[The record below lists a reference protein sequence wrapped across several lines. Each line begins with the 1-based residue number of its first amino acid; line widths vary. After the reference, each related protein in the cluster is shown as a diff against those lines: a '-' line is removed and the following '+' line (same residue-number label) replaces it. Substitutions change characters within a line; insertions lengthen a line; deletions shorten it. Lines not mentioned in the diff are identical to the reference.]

1 VFVADRLL
9 DLGQNLALY
18 KMHVDELKEQDV
30 NARAMPK
37 QMFDRL
43 SQTIGRDGRLES
55 LPFGAKTDKG
65 FEIISGHH
73 RTRAARASNVQDIHV
88 VVDESGL
95 NRSQISSKQLAH
107 NSIAGEDNLQLL
119 SKIYEDI
126 DDVEDKLEA
135 FIDPD
140 EVNQSI
146 ETVGIDSVDVG
157 LAFRTA
163 LLVFMPWEK
172 EKFEEALDSLEDS
185 IGADVEQLYVADI
198 ARMQDFKNLVRKVGD
213 EYDIRSFATTMA
225 LMAEI
230 VMEHLGYE
238 TPDPEPDDRVHLRDV
253 VGQVYIPADAADVIS
268 RAVDKMADAGDL
280 SKKNRWQALEW
291 MASDYLGGS

>member
-1 VFVADRLL
+1 MAERVL
-9 DLGQNLALY
+9 DLGGGLWIY
-18 KMHVDELKEQDV
+18 KVHVDELKEQDV
-30 NARAMPK
+30 NARAMSK

-43 SQTIGRDGRLES
+43 SNTIGRDSRLES
-55 LPFGAKTDKG
+55 LPFVAETDAG
-65 FEIISGHH
+65 LEIVSGHH
-73 RTRAARASNVQDIHV
+73 RTRASRASGVQDIHCI
-88 VVDESGL
+88 VDVSGL
-95 NRSQISSKQLAH
+95 SRSQIKAKQLAH

-172 EKFEEALDSLEDS
+172 EQFEDALQALEDS
-185 IGADVEQLYVADI
+185 IGADVEQLYMADI
-198 ARMQDFKNLVRKVGD
+198 ARMQEFKNLVRKVGD

-253 VGQVYIPADAADVIS
+253 VGQVYIPADAADVIK

>member
-1 VFVADRLL
+1 MADRLL

-43 SQTIGRDGRLES
+43 SMTIGRDGRLES
-55 LPFGAKTDKG
+55 LPFGAKTDRG

-119 SKIYEDI
+119 EKIYEEIEDV
-126 DDVEDKLEA
+126 DDKMEA
-135 FIDPD
+135 FIDPE
-140 EVNQSI
+140 EVKQGI

-157 LAFRTA
+157 LSFRTA

-172 EKFEEALDSLEDS
+172 EQFEQALAALEEM
-185 IGADVEQLYVADI
+185 IGPDVESLYVADME
-198 ARMQDFKNLVRKVGD
+198 RMEWFKSLIKKVGA

-230 VMEHLGYE
+230 VMEHLGYD

-253 VGQVYIPADAADVIS
+253 VGQVYIPAEAADVIK
-268 RAVDKMADAGDL
+268 RAVDKMAKDGDL
-280 SKKNRWQALEW
+280 KGKNKWQALEW
-291 MASDYLGGS
+291 MASDYLGGA